1 MVIFQ
6 PEIAIPAS
14 IIWLISFI
22 GILVIRG
29 ERYEELRNNSIFYD
43 LILPAILWIIF
54 YFTILPAIIFVIC
67 VLAIFV
73 SAGSSRSNMY

>member
-22 GILVIRG
+22 GLMIMRG
-29 ERYEELRNNSIFYD
+29 DKYEMLRRNSTFYD
-43 LILPAILWIIF
+43 LTLPAILWILF
-54 YFTILPAIIFVIC
+54 YLTILPAIIVVIC

-73 SAGSSRSNMY
+73 SGGSGRSDMY